1 MSFEAKAI
9 KLLDGNIREILC
21 DTGVVNGFFDMTLK
35 AQNEKKMQQDFTEI
49 LNFHASKD
57 IIKKLKKKKQKTKK
71 QRPAEWE
78 NIFSIIY
85 LIGCSSRNS

>member
-57 IIKKLKKKKQKTKK
+57 IIKKLKKKKQKNKK
-71 QRPAEWE
+71 TTTCRMGEY
-78 NIFSIIY
+78 IFNHISD
-85 LIGCSSRNS
+85 RV

>member
-9 KLLDGNIREILC
+9 ELLDGNIREILC

-35 AQNEKKMQQDFTEI
+35 AQNEKKKQQDFTEI

-57 IIKKLKKKKQKTKK
+57 IIKKLKKKKKK
-71 QRPAEWE
+71 KKNNDLQNGR
-78 NIFSIIY
+78 IY
-85 LIGCSSRNS
+85 FQSYIW